1 MKPLEARVAI
11 GLVFLAFMIALPISF
26 GAWIFGFASAGA
38 AVLLYF
44 LIGWAVCAAG
54 FLSAMLDTLVRST
67 EEDDLADANVV
78 RMKVKS
84 ANRG

>member
-1 MKPLEARVAI
+1 MAI
-11 GLVFLAFMIALPISF
+11 GLVFLAFMIALPISL
-26 GAWIFGFASAGA
+26 GAWLFGFASPGA
-38 AVLLYF
+38 AFLLYV

-54 FLSAMLDTLVRST
+54 FLSAMLDTLVTST
-67 EEDDLADANVV
+67 EKDDLTEANVV